1 MSRFVPSEIVMG
13 RSVFSRRVR
22 HGTHVMLAG
31 MDEDG
36 LDLQVAL
43 HFAHER
49 SNFGEIGTGP
59 YYVDD
64 FQSAAHELV
73 KCVRSPE
80 YSI

>member
-1 MSRFVPSEIVMG
+1 
-13 RSVFSRRVR
+13 
-22 HGTHVMLAG
+22 MLAG